1 MQGPILYLTLV
12 LDTLICLILGAVA
25 MRLYL
30 THKVGAQLSS
40 AQQSAQ
46 QILDDARKEAE
57 TIRKEADLEAKEQI
71 FQRTKQMEKEAQR
84 KRSEAD
90 RIEGRL
96 RNKERTLDQK
106 IESFE
111 RKEKTVADK
120 EQTIDIRLERIENRE
135 KGLTQQEEVLRVKF
149 EEISGYTAE
158 EAKRYLLESLEQ
170 EARHDAAA
178 VLRRV
183 ENETK
188 EIAQRKARQV
198 ITLAIQKCATEQV
211 TESTC
216 SVLTIPSEDMKGRI
230 IGREGR
236 NIKALEAATGVNLI
250 VDDTP
255 EAIVLS
261 CFDPLRREIARLS
274 LEKLLGDGR
283 IHPARIEDVVKKT
296 EKELLEHLRQEGEQ
310 VAMELG
316 IPDLHPE
323 LIKLLGRL
331 KFRTSYGQNILMH
344 VQEVAHL
351 CATMAAEVGA
361 DVALAKRAGLLHDI
375 GKAVTH
381 EVEGTHALIGAELCK
396 RYGESAPVVH
406 AIAAHHNEEDPRT
419 LVAVLVQAADA
430 LSASRP
436 GARRE
441 SLESY
446 IKRLEKLEEIANSF
460 AGVEKTYALQA
471 GRELRIMVEPE
482 RINDNE
488 AAVLARDITKRIE
501 TEVQYPGQIKVTVL
515 REKRIV
521 EYAK

>member
-1 MQGPILYLTLV
+1 MQDVILALALGIPASLV
-12 LDTLICLILGAVA
+12 VGAVG
-25 MRLYL
+25 MRFYL
-30 THKVGAQLSS
+30 THKVGAQISS

-71 FQRTKQMEKEAQR
+71 FQRTKQIEKEAQR

-111 RKEKTVADK
+111 RREKSLSDKEKS
-120 EQTIDIRLERIENRE
+120 IDSKLERIGNRE
-135 KGLTQQEEVLRVKF
+135 RDLAQQEEVLRRKA

-170 EARHDAAA
+170 EARQESAA

-188 EIAQRKARQV
+188 ELAQRKARQV

-236 NIKALEAATGVNLI
+236 NIRALEAATGVNLI

-310 VAMELG
+310 VALELG

-351 CATMAAEVGA
+351 CATLAAEVGA
-361 DVALAKRAGLLHDI
+361 DVTLAKRAGLLHDI

-406 AIAAHHNEEDPRT
+406 AVAAHHNEEDPRT

-501 TEVQYPGQIKVTVL
+501 AEVQYPGQIKVTVL

>member
-57 TIRKEADLEAKEQI
+57 TLRKEADLEAKEQI

-361 DVALAKRAGLLHDI
+361 DVTLAKRAGLLHDI

-501 TEVQYPGQIKVTVL
+501 AEVQYPGQIKVTVL

>member
-46 QILDDARKEAE
+46 QILDDVRKEAE

-361 DVALAKRAGLLHDI
+361 DVTLAKRAGLLHDI

-501 TEVQYPGQIKVTVL
+501 AEVQYPGQIKVTVL